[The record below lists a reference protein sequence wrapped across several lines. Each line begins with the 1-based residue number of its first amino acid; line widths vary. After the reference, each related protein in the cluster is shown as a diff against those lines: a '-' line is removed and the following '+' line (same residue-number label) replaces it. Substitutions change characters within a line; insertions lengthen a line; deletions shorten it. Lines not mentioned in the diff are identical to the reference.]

1 MAFLRKA
8 IVGYFDQCT
17 GCGICHL
24 ACSMT
29 KYGTYSRAKAHIRIT
44 RDLKNL
50 TFTPVA
56 CIQCDK
62 LPYHDSPCMQ
72 ACPVG
77 AITRDKD
84 TNAVVVVD
92 GKCTGCKLCVDAC
105 PIGMIQFDAGSK
117 KASKCDLCF
126 GKPQCVEYCPFG
138 AIEYK

>member
-1 MAFLRKA
+1 MRKA
-8 IVGYFDQCT
+8 IVGYFDLCT
-17 GCGICHL
+17 GCEICQL

-29 KYGTYSRAKAHIRIT
+29 KYGAYSPAKAHIRIR
-44 RDLKNL
+44 RDLKQL
-50 TFTPVA
+50 TFTPIA

-84 TNAVVVVD
+84 TNAVIVAD
-92 GKCTGCKLCVDAC
+92 AKCTGCKLCVDAC
-105 PIGMIQFDAGSK
+105 PIGMIQFDAASK